1 MKTVVKATVFLIMF
15 YLHIFNIL
23 AIAVLEYSVRLKLS
37 KHESV
42 ISIECH
48 ADAPLIDEQKKRIS
62 LHVDNL
68 LHIACSVN
76 CIYIDLILVLNPSD
90 MLIWQILKSDLHI
103 VLIFKSEFKHVK
115 LKHPDHADYD
125 FFHAALVL
133 LEHLDSTLLR
143 YLCNALYKLLS
154 LHGINK

>member
-1 MKTVVKATVFLIMF
+1 MPLQHLIF
-15 YLHIFNIL
+15 G
-23 AIAVLEYSVRLKLS
+23 VRK
-37 KHESV
+37 
-42 ISIECH
+42 
-48 ADAPLIDEQKKRIS
+48 QKKRIA
-62 LHVDNL
+62 LHIDNL
-68 LHIACSVN
+68 LHVACSVN

-115 LKHPDHADYD
+115 LKHTDHADYD

-143 YLCNALYKLLS
+143 NLCDTLYKLLS